1 MKKIVA
7 LFMACAMALSLT
19 ASAAKKSKLFFSRGQ
34 FQPSHKSATKFNG
47 FPALTFPLVY
57 TGSVKFTGW
66 IVNCEE
72 KNCVVEEKITPDLIM
87 TICQPCIDCF
97 TCVVVPTEAS
107 AEPLL
112 LEEPVEAPESITA
125 WNLYAIVNYKFGKTK
140 YTYIRKINLIAA
152 GAVFF
157 TGAAGTKPGVVQY
170 LSEDGKAMML
180 LGGKK
185 SDYTFTF
192 YQTTFG
198 GVADDGSFDGN
209 FTWDDTT
216 TASSSTK
223 GYIKSFAE
231 LKGSLN
237 IADTISEDDCAGY
250 QLNGDVTLKRDAKL
264 TNMAVN
270 AIFTTSAKAAKN
282 WEDCGGDAGYCEQY
296 FISGEEDYFD
306 EYLSDKYKKTL
317 DDSSIELVDTVDDV
331 YEGIYLAIY
340 DEELVTEASGEEG
353 GEGGEGGDSGDTI

>member
-7 LFMACAMALSLT
+7 LFMVCAMALSLT
-19 ASAAKKSKLFFSRGQ
+19 ASAKKGSSAKMYFSRGQ
-34 FQPSHKSATKFNG
+34 FQPNHKIATKFNG

-57 TGSVKFTGW
+57 TGSVKFEGW

-72 KNCVVEEKITPDLIM
+72 KACVVEEKITPSLIM

-97 TCVVVPTEAS
+97 TCVVVPANAS
-107 AEPLL
+107 DEPEIIAEPVAG
-112 LEEPVEAPESITA
+112 PQSITA
-125 WNLYAIVNYKFGKTK
+125 WNLYAIVDYKVGKTK

-157 TGAAGTKPGVVQY
+157 TGAAGTKPGVIQY

-185 SDYTFTF
+185 SDYTFTY

-198 GVADDGSFDGN
+198 GQDENGDFDGN
-209 FTWDDTT
+209 FSWDDTT
-216 TASSSTK
+216 TAANSTK

-237 IADTISEDDCAGY
+237 IADAISADDCAGY
-250 QLNGDVTLKRDAKL
+250 QLNGAVSLKRDAKL
-264 TNMAVN
+264 TGMAVK

-282 WEDCGGDAGYCEQY
+282 WEDCGGDASYCEAY
-296 FISGEEDYFD
+296 FSSGDEPDFFD
-306 EYLSDKYKKTL
+306 EYLEDAYKKTIDEDSIDYVETI
-317 DDSSIELVDTVDDV
+317 DDL
-331 YEGIYLAIY
+331 YEGIYFAIY
-340 DEELVTEASGEEG
+340 DEELVLEASPEQESS
-353 GEGGEGGDSGDTI
+353 DSE

>member
-7 LFMACAMALSLT
+7 LFMVCAMALSLT
-19 ASAAKKSKLFFSRGQ
+19 ASAKGSSAKMYFSRGQ
-34 FQPSHKSATKFNG
+34 FQPSHKNETKFNG

-66 IVNCEE
+66 LVNCEE

-97 TCVVVPTEAS
+97 TCVVVPAEATG
-107 AEPLL
+107 EPEII
-112 LEEPVEAPESITA
+112 EEPVEGPQSITA

-140 YTYIRKINLIAA
+140 YTYIRKINLIEA

-157 TGAAGTKPGVVQY
+157 TGAAGTKPGVIQY

-185 SDYTFTF
+185 SDYTFTY

-198 GVADDGSFDGN
+198 GTQDDGSWDG
-209 FTWDDTT
+209 TLSWDDTT
-216 TASSSTK
+216 TANSSTK

-237 IADTISEDDCAGY
+237 LADPLSEDDCAGY

-264 TNMAVN
+264 TGMAVK

-282 WEDCGGDAGYCEQY
+282 WEDCGGDAGYCEEY
-296 FISGEEDYFD
+296 FISGDEDYFD
-306 EYLSDKYKKTL
+306 EYLYDKYKKTL
-317 DDSSIELVDTVDDV
+317 DDSSIELVDTIDDL

-340 DEELVTEASGEEG
+340 DEELVIEASGDD
-353 GEGGEGGDSGDTI
+353 EGGDEGGDEEP

>member
-7 LFMACAMALSLT
+7 LFMVCAMALSLT
-19 ASAAKKSKLFFSRGQ
+19 ASAKGSSAKMYFSRGQ
-34 FQPSHKSATKFNG
+34 FQPSHKNATKFNG

-72 KNCVVEEKITPDLIM
+72 KNCVVDEKITPDLIM

-97 TCVVVPTEAS
+97 TCVVVPAEATG
-107 AEPLL
+107 EPETI
-112 LEEPVEAPESITA
+112 EEPVEGPQSITA

-157 TGAAGTKPGVVQY
+157 TGAAGTKPGVIQY

-185 SDYTFTF
+185 SDYTFTY

-198 GVADDGSFDGN
+198 GTADDGSWDGSLS
-209 FTWDDTT
+209 WDDTT
-216 TASSSTK
+216 TANSSTK

-237 IADTISEDDCAGY
+237 LADPISEDDCAGY
-250 QLNGDVTLKRDAKL
+250 QLNGDVSLKRDAKL
-264 TNMAVN
+264 TGMAVK
-270 AIFTTSAKAAKN
+270 AIFTTSAKAVKN

-296 FISGEEDYFD
+296 FISGDEDYFD
-306 EYLSDKYKKTL
+306 EYLVDKYKKTL
-317 DDSSIELVDTVDDV
+317 DDSSIELVDAIDDL

-340 DEELVTEASGEEG
+340 DKELVTEASGDD
-353 GEGGEGGDSGDTI
+353 EGGEGGDDQP